1 MIQDVMENDSE
12 LFSKR
17 LLSLRDV
24 MSLTRMGRTYLYQ
37 LEKSNQL
44 VPLRVGRNLRYLESD
59 VMAWIDLQVQNSRQN
74 RDGGKQ

>member
-1 MIQDVMENDSE
+1 MN
-12 LFSKR
+12 
-17 LLSLRDV
+17 
-24 MSLTRMGRTYLYQ
+24 LTRMGRTYLYQ

-59 VMAWIDLQVQNSRQN
+59 VMAWIELQVQNSRQN

>member
-1 MIQDVMENDSE
+1 MIQDVMENDSG